1 MNERTLHTHTNN
13 VHHFLIF
20 KAIYLHHKIANL
32 GSNLKVGAK
41 RQELDETK
49 EKKN

>member
-20 KAIYLHHKIANL
+20 KVIYLHHKIANL